1 MLQVYDGSGATPPRQ
16 AHVAVRLRESAF
28 NAICS
33 QLQEKDETLYVAFQ
47 QHIKFEVRALS
58 KDFKGLGFRAQP

>member
-1 MLQVYDGSGATPPRQ
+1 MQVYDGTGLTPPRQ
-16 AHVAVRLRESAF
+16 ARVTVRLRESAF

-47 QHIKFEVRALS
+47 QHIKVEVRTLLTALNL
-58 KDFKGLGFRAQP
+58 KLCWLRV